1 MRHRSGIPQPV
12 LEEVR
17 DVRRNGGMHHLLRR
31 LTRQPA
37 RCVSGDQS
45 LGERGHRLV
54 LVQVLR
60 CEIQTLVGGGHRDA
74 DGDQ

>member
-1 MRHRSGIPQPV
+1 MRHVASLPQPM

-17 DVRRNGGMHHLLRR
+17 DVRRNRGMLDLLWR

-37 RCVSGDQS
+37 RCVSSNQG
-45 LGERGHRLV
+45 LGERGHGLV

-60 CEIQTLVGGGHRDA
+60 CEIQTFVGSGHRDA